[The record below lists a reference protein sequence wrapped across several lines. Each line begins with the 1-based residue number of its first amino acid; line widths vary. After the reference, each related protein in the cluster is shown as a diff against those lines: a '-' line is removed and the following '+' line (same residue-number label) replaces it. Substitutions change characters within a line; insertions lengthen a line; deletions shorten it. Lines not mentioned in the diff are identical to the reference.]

1 MVKVELEQSMIRTM
15 WRFCWIPKGVWY
27 TNSSRI
33 VGELKQWSS
42 SSQNISWHPANEKET
57 ETVRRDVK
65 AGTSFCVRYCF
76 ACNSLRVGSWK
87 WAGSFLVS
95 NNNRAIDLILAATLT
110 SVTLHYFCS
119 TYNNTQQGSRG
130 TESDT
135 TEITHVGNL
144 STENKDKYATKMR
157 TDKNNEW
164 RTESPCCR

>member
-27 TNSSRI
+27 TNSSGI

-42 SSQNISWHPANEKET
+42 LSQNISWHPANEKET

-65 AGTSFCVRYCF
+65 AGTSFCVRYCL

-110 SVTLHYFCS
+110 CDIALFLQYIQQYTAGKQRNWVR
-119 TYNNTQQGSRG
+119 YNRNYTCRKPFHWEQGQICHK
-130 TESDT
+130 D
-135 TEITHVGNL
+135 
-144 STENKDKYATKMR
+144 ENRQK
-157 TDKNNEW
+157 
-164 RTESPCCR
+164 